1 MGGDL
6 FAQHSSYNAEV
17 TGGVNLESVLALG
30 REGDLAL
37 GFRDTGGMGNEAAM
51 ILDIA
56 ADDEAAR
63 IRVNDD
69 LGSVQTLGPG
79 RHLVSVPALQSG
91 ALQLEM
97 ADHEGMPLT
106 IKPTVLPYHL
116 NRGGVGYGQVNAVST
131 VTVIGRLLD
140 EQSQP
145 LRGAMVSN
153 PIGRAFTE
161 NDGFFALEASR
172 RQPQFSVEH
181 NGTLHCNNS
190 SGVQSRTEAS
200 EIIIL
205 GELICSPV

>member
-1 MGGDL
+1 
-6 FAQHSSYNAEV
+6 
-17 TGGVNLESVLALG
+17 
-30 REGDLAL
+30 
-37 GFRDTGGMGNEAAM
+37 M

-63 IRVNDD
+63 IRVSDD
-69 LGSVQTLGPG
+69 MGSVQTLGPG
-79 RHLVSVPALQSG
+79 RHLVLVPALQSG

-140 EQSQP
+140 EQNKP

-172 RQPQFSVEH
+172 RQPEFSVEH
-181 NGTLHCNNS
+181 NGTLNCNSAPRGQKQIVNS
-190 SGVQSRTEAS
+190 DVIQ
-200 EIIIL
+200 L
-205 GELICSPV
+205 GELICSPRVIVQK

>member
-1 MGGDL
+1 
-6 FAQHSSYNAEV
+6 
-17 TGGVNLESVLALG
+17 
-30 REGDLAL
+30 
-37 GFRDTGGMGNEAAM
+37 MGNEAAM

-56 ADDEAAR
+56 ADDKAAR
-63 IRVNDD
+63 IRVSDD

-97 ADHEGMPLT
+97 ADHEGAPLT

-172 RQPQFSVEH
+172 WQPEFTVEH
-181 NGTLHCNNS
+181 NGTLHCSNPAGEKDRLDES
-190 SGVQSRTEAS
+190 D
-200 EIIIL
+200 IILL
-205 GELICSPV
+205 GELICSSSITVKK